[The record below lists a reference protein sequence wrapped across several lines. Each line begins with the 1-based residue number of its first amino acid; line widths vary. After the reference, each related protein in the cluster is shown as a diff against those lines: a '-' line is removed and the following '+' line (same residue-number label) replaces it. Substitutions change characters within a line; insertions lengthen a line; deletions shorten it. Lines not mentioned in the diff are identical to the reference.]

1 MNIKFLRTSL
11 LGALTLAPNFAWSD
25 ADTSKI
31 FLLANQSTTSAEVT
45 ALKVYATLDAK
56 LSEFMRAQQ
65 LDTHSSFNTKK
76 EVTNFGKPGL
86 SQAIRSADLSD
97 DDFAITYSVTPHVKE
112 GAAAR
117 TLKARAE
124 GAIYNAATQKM
135 LTTFN
140 MTTPES
146 VVLPKNA
153 DNCPQSCLDAAMSD
167 LVDDLAREL
176 SFVLAQKVSF
186 IQEDR
191 VVTDTTDATA
201 IKNRLSAGTERKPVR
216 KTVTSNSGNFDVDV
230 ARSINIE
237 VYFDFDSAALKPKAI
252 EQLKPLG
259 EALSS
264 ADLGSGRYLI
274 MGHTDAKGS
283 ASYNQTLSEQRAA
296 SVRKYLVQRFPIQ
309 QDALVSIGLG
319 ETQLKRPAE
328 PNAGIN
334 RRVEISLLL
343 KPLNA
348 PAPKQ
353 VTALNTYTLSF
364 KLFST
369 ADVLKVTKA
378 LEAKHAR
385 EIELLQS
392 NTTSRTYSFETKLS
406 AMELEEAL
414 LMIMLDAGVNVDNIR
429 VTIGNG
435 AIDVEQL

>member
-1 MNIKFLRTSL
+1 MNINFLRTSL
-11 LGALTLAPNFAWSD
+11 LGALMLAPSMSWSD
-25 ADTSKI
+25 ADTYKI
-31 FLLANQSTTSAEVT
+31 FLLANQSTASAQVT
-45 ALKVYATLDAK
+45 ALEVYSTLDAK

-65 LDTHSSFNTKK
+65 LDTHSSFNITK
-76 EVTNFGKPGL
+76 EVTSLGKPGL
-86 SQAIRSADLSD
+86 VQAIRSADLSD
-97 DDFAITYSVTPHVKE
+97 DDFAITYSIAPHIKD

-117 TLKARAE
+117 TLKASAE
-124 GAIYNAATQKM
+124 GAIYNAATQEL

-146 VVLPKNA
+146 VVLPQNA
-153 DNCPQSCLDAAMSD
+153 DSCPQDCLDAAMSD
-167 LVDDLAREL
+167 LVDDLAREM

-191 VVTDTTDATA
+191 VVTDTTDSNA
-201 IKNRLSAGTERKPVR
+201 IKNRLSASTARKPVR
-216 KTVTSNSGNFDVDV
+216 KTVTTSSGNFDVDV

-274 MGHTDAKGS
+274 LGHTDAKGS
-283 ASYNQTLSEQRAA
+283 AAYNQTLSEKRAA
-296 SVRKYLVQRFPIQ
+296 SVRKYLVQRFPLQ
-309 QDALVSIGLG
+309 PDALVSIGLG

-343 KPLNA
+343 EPLNV
-348 PAPKQ
+348 PAPKP
-353 VTALNTYTLSF
+353 VIGLNTYTLSF

-369 ADVLKVTKA
+369 ADVFKITKD
-378 LEAKHAR
+378 LEAKHVR
-385 EIELLQS
+385 EVDLLKS
-392 NTTSRTYSFETKLS
+392 NTTSRIYSVETKLS

-414 LMIMLDAGVNVDNIR
+414 LMIMLDAGINVDNTR

>member
-11 LGALTLAPNFAWSD
+11 LGVLMLAPNYAWSD
-25 ADTSKI
+25 ADASKI
-31 FLLANQSTTSAEVT
+31 FLLANHSTASAEVT
-45 ALKVYATLDAK
+45 ALEVYSTLDAK
-56 LSEFMRAQQ
+56 LSEFMGAQQ
-65 LDTHSSFNTKK
+65 LDTRSSFNITKDIAR
-76 EVTNFGKPGL
+76 FSKPGL
-86 SQAIRSADLSD
+86 LQAIRSADLSD
-97 DDFAITYSVTPHVKE
+97 DDFAISYSIAPHVKE
-112 GAAAR
+112 SAAAR

-124 GAIYNAATQKM
+124 GAIYNAATQEL
-135 LTTFN
+135 LTTFS
-140 MTTPES
+140 MSTPES
-146 VVLPKNA
+146 VILPKNA

-167 LVDDLAREL
+167 LVDDLAREM

-191 VVTDTTDATA
+191 VVTDTTDANA
-201 IKNRLSAGTERKPVR
+201 IKNRLSASTARKPVR
-216 KTVTSNSGNFDVDV
+216 KTVTTSSGNFDVDV

-264 ADLGSGRYLI
+264 ADLGAGRYLI
-274 MGHTDAKGS
+274 IGHTDAKGS

-296 SVRKYLVQRFPIQ
+296 SVRKYLVQRFPLQ
-309 QDALVSIGLG
+309 PDALVSIGLG

-343 KPLNA
+343 EPLNV
-348 PAPKQ
+348 PAPKPL
-353 VTALNTYTLSF
+353 TALNTYTLSF
-364 KLFST
+364 KLLST
-369 ADVLKVTKA
+369 ADVLKITKA
-378 LEAKHAR
+378 LEAKYVR
-385 EIELLQS
+385 EVDLLKS
-392 NTTSRTYSFETKLS
+392 NTTSRTYSVETKLS

-429 VTIGNG
+429 ITVSRDTIT
-435 AIDVEQL
+435 VEEL

>member
-1 MNIKFLRTSL
+1 M
-11 LGALTLAPNFAWSD
+11 LAPNFAWSD
-25 ADTSKI
+25 ADTSKV
-31 FLLANQSTTSAEVT
+31 FLLANQSTAIIQVT
-45 ALKVYATLDAK
+45 ALEVYSTLDAK

-65 LDTHSSFNTKK
+65 LDTHSSFNNTK
-76 EVTNFGKPGL
+76 EVTSFGKPGL
-86 SQAIRSADLSD
+86 IQAIRSADLSD

-124 GAIYNAATQKM
+124 GAIYNAATQEL

-140 MTTPES
+140 ITTPES
-146 VVLPKNA
+146 VVLPQNA
-153 DNCPQSCLDAAMSD
+153 DSCPQSCLDAAMSD
-167 LVDDLAREL
+167 LVDDLAREM

-201 IKNRLSAGTERKPVR
+201 IKNRLSASTARKPVR
-216 KTVTSNSGNFDVDV
+216 KTITSNSGNFDVDV

-283 ASYNQTLSEQRAA
+283 ASYNQTLSQKRAA
-296 SVRKYLVQRFPIQ
+296 SVRKYLLQRFLLQPNT
-309 QDALVSIGLG
+309 LVSIGLG

-343 KPLNA
+343 EPLSV
-348 PAPKQ
+348 PAPKP
-353 VTALNTYTLSF
+353 AIGLNTYTLSF

-369 ADVLKVTKA
+369 ADVLKITKA
-378 LEAKHAR
+378 LEAKHVR
-385 EIELLQS
+385 EVDLLKS
-392 NTTSRTYSFETKLS
+392 NTTSRTYSVETMLS
-406 AMELEEAL
+406 SMQLEEAL
-414 LMIMLDAGVNVDNIR
+414 LIIMLDAGVNVDSLRIT
-429 VTIGNG
+429 VDKGV
-435 AIDVEQL
+435 IDVEQL

>member
-11 LGALTLAPNFAWSD
+11 LGALMLASNFAWSD

-31 FLLANQSTTSAEVT
+31 FLLANQSTASAQVT
-45 ALKVYATLDAK
+45 ALEVYSTLDAK
-56 LSEFMRAQQ
+56 LSEFLRAQQ
-65 LDTHSSFNTKK
+65 LDTRSSFNITK
-76 EVTNFGKPGL
+76 EVTSFGKPGL
-86 SQAIRSADLSD
+86 VQAIRSAGLSD

-112 GAAAR
+112 DAAVR

-124 GAIYNAATQKM
+124 GAIYNAATQEL

-140 MTTPES
+140 LTTPES
-146 VVLPKNA
+146 VVLPQNA
-153 DNCPQSCLDAAMSD
+153 DSCPQSCLDAAMSD
-167 LVDDLAREL
+167 LADDLAREM

-191 VVTDTTDATA
+191 VVTDTTDANA
-201 IKNRLSAGTERKPVR
+201 IKNRLSTSTARKPVR

-259 EALSS
+259 EALST
-264 ADLGSGRYLI
+264 ADLRSGRYLI
-274 MGHTDAKGS
+274 IGHTDAKGS

-296 SVRKYLVQRFPIQ
+296 SVRKYLLQRFLLQ
-309 QDALVSIGLG
+309 SNTLVSIGLG

-343 KPLNA
+343 QPLKV
-348 PAPKQ
+348 PAPKP
-353 VTALNTYTLSF
+353 VTGLNTYTLSF
-364 KLFST
+364 KLFLT
-369 ADVLKVTKA
+369 ADVLKITKA
-378 LEAKHAR
+378 LQAKQVR
-385 EIELLQS
+385 EVALLKS
-392 NTTSRTYSFETKLS
+392 NTTSRIYSVETELS
-406 AMELEEAL
+406 SMELEEAL
-414 LMIMLDAGVNVDNIR
+414 LMIMLDAGVNLDNIR

-435 AIDVEQL
+435 AINVEQL

>member
-1 MNIKFLRTSL
+1 M
-11 LGALTLAPNFAWSD
+11 LAPNFAWSD
-25 ADTSKI
+25 ADTSKV
-31 FLLANQSTTSAEVT
+31 FLLANQNTASTQVT
-45 ALKVYATLDAK
+45 ALEVYTSLDAK

-65 LDTHSSFNTKK
+65 LNTHSSFNITK
-76 EVTNFGKPGL
+76 EVTSFGKPGL
-86 SQAIRSADLSD
+86 VQAIRSADLSD

-124 GAIYNAATQKM
+124 GAIYNAATQEL
-135 LTTFN
+135 LTTFK

-146 VVLPKNA
+146 VVLPQNA
-153 DNCPQSCLDAAMSD
+153 NNCPQSCLDAAMSD
-167 LVDDLAREL
+167 LVDDLAREM

-191 VVTDTTDATA
+191 VVTDTSDANA
-201 IKNRLSAGTERKPVR
+201 IKNRLSASTARKPVR

-283 ASYNQTLSEQRAA
+283 AAYNQTLSEQRAA
-296 SVRKYLVQRFPIQ
+296 SVRKYLVQRFLLQPNT
-309 QDALVSIGLG
+309 LVSIGLG

-328 PNAGIN
+328 PHAGIN
-334 RRVEISLLL
+334 RRVEVSLLL
-343 KPLNA
+343 ETSGALA
-348 PAPKQ
+348 PQ
-353 VTALNTYTLSF
+353 NLVDLSTYTLSF

-369 ADVLKVTKA
+369 SDVLKITKA
-378 LEAKHAR
+378 LEANHAR
-385 EIELLQS
+385 EVDLLQS
-392 NTTSRTYSFETKLS
+392 NTTSRIYSVETPLT
-406 AMELEEAL
+406 AMALEEV
-414 LMIMLDAGVNVDNIR
+414 LMIIMLDAGLDVDKTL
-429 VTIGNG
+429 VTVDRG
-435 AIDVEQL
+435 AIDVEKL

>member
-1 MNIKFLRTSL
+1 MNINFLRTSL
-11 LGALTLAPNFAWSD
+11 VGALMFAPSMSWSD

-31 FLLANQSTTSAEVT
+31 FLLANQSTASAQVTTLEV
-45 ALKVYATLDAK
+45 YSTLDAK
-56 LSEFMRAQQ
+56 LSEYMVAQQ
-65 LDTHSSFNTKK
+65 LDTRSSFNITK
-76 EVTNFGKPGL
+76 EVARFSKPGL
-86 SQAIRSADLSD
+86 VQAIRSADLSD
-97 DDFAITYSVTPHVKE
+97 DDFAITYSIAPHIKD

-117 TLKARAE
+117 TLKASAE
-124 GAIYNAATQKM
+124 GAIYNAATQEL
-135 LTTFN
+135 LTTFS

-146 VVLPKNA
+146 IVLPQNT
-153 DNCPQSCLDAAMSD
+153 DSCPQSCLDAAMSD
-167 LVDDLAREL
+167 LVDDLAREM

-191 VVTDTTDATA
+191 VVTDTTDVNA
-201 IKNRLSAGTERKPVR
+201 IKNRLSASTARKPVR
-216 KTVTSNSGNFDVDV
+216 RTVTTSSGHFDVDV

-283 ASYNQTLSEQRAA
+283 AAYNQTLSEQRAA
-296 SVRKYLVQRFPIQ
+296 SVRKYLVQRFPLQ
-309 QDALVSIGLG
+309 PDALISIGLG

-334 RRVEISLLL
+334 RRVEFSLLL
-343 KPLNA
+343 ETFNVPASKP
-348 PAPKQ
+348 
-353 VTALNTYTLSF
+353 VTGLKTYTLSF

-369 ADVLKVTKA
+369 ADVLKITKA
-378 LEAKHAR
+378 LEEKHVR
-385 EIELLQS
+385 EVDLLKS
-392 NTTSRTYSFETKLS
+392 NTTSRIYSVETKLS

-414 LMIMLDAGVNVDNIR
+414 LMNMLDAGVNVDSIR
-429 VTIGNG
+429 INVAKG

>member
-11 LGALTLAPNFAWSD
+11 LGALMLAPNFAWSD

-31 FLLANQSTTSAEVT
+31 FLLANQSTAITQVT
-45 ALKVYATLDAK
+45 ALEVYSTLDAK

-65 LDTHSSFNTKK
+65 LDTHSSFNVTR
-76 EVTNFGKPGL
+76 EVTSFGKPGL
-86 SQAIRSADLSD
+86 VQAIRSADLSD

-124 GAIYNAATQKM
+124 GAIYNAATQEL

-146 VVLPKNA
+146 VVLPQNA
-153 DNCPQSCLDAAMSD
+153 DSCSQSCLDAAMSG
-167 LVDDLAREL
+167 LVDDLARKM

-201 IKNRLSAGTERKPVR
+201 IKNRLSASTSRKPVR

-237 VYFDFDSAALKPKAI
+237 VYFDFDSAALKPKAVA
-252 EQLKPLG
+252 QLKPLG
-259 EALSS
+259 EALST
-264 ADLGSGRYLI
+264 ADLGSDRYLI

-283 ASYNQTLSEQRAA
+283 AAYNQTLSEQRAA
-296 SVRKYLVQRFPIQ
+296 SVRKYLVQRFPLQ
-309 QDALVSIGLG
+309 PDALVSIGLG

-328 PNAGIN
+328 PTAGIN

-343 KPLNA
+343 KPLNV
-348 PAPKQ
+348 PAPKP
-353 VTALNTYTLSF
+353 VTGLNTHTLSF

-369 ADVLKVTKA
+369 ADVLKITKA
-378 LEAKHAR
+378 LEAKHVR
-385 EIELLQS
+385 EVDLLKS
-392 NTTSRTYSFETKLS
+392 NTTSRIYSVETKLS

>member
-1 MNIKFLRTSL
+1 MNINFLRTSL
-11 LGALTLAPNFAWSD
+11 VGALMFAPSMSWSD

-31 FLLANQSTTSAEVT
+31 FLLANQSTASAQVTTLEV
-45 ALKVYATLDAK
+45 YSTLDAK
-56 LSEFMRAQQ
+56 LSEYMGAQQ
-65 LDTHSSFNTKK
+65 LDTRSSFNITK
-76 EVTNFGKPGL
+76 EVARFSKPGL
-86 SQAIRSADLSD
+86 VQAIRSADLSD
-97 DDFAITYSVTPHVKE
+97 DDFAITYSIAPHIKD

-117 TLKARAE
+117 TLKASAE
-124 GAIYNAATQKM
+124 GAIYNAATQEL
-135 LTTFN
+135 LTTFS

-146 VVLPKNA
+146 IVLPQNT
-153 DNCPQSCLDAAMSD
+153 DSCPQSCLDAAMSD
-167 LVDDLAREL
+167 LVDDLAREM

-191 VVTDTTDATA
+191 VVTDTTDVNA
-201 IKNRLSAGTERKPVR
+201 IKNRLSASTARKPVR
-216 KTVTSNSGNFDVDV
+216 RTVTTSSGHFDVDV

-283 ASYNQTLSEQRAA
+283 AAYNQTLSEQRAA
-296 SVRKYLVQRFPIQ
+296 SVRKYLVQRFPLQ
-309 QDALVSIGLG
+309 PDALISIGLG

-334 RRVEISLLL
+334 RRVEFSLLL
-343 KPLNA
+343 ETFNVPASKP
-348 PAPKQ
+348 
-353 VTALNTYTLSF
+353 VTGLKTYTLSF

-369 ADVLKVTKA
+369 ADVLKITKA
-378 LEAKHAR
+378 LEEKHVR
-385 EIELLQS
+385 EVDLLKS
-392 NTTSRTYSFETKLS
+392 NTTSRIYSVETKLS

-414 LMIMLDAGVNVDNIR
+414 LMNLLEGGGNVACLRRNVGIGAR
-429 VTIGNG
+429 VG
-435 AIDVEQL
+435 DRV

>member
-1 MNIKFLRTSL
+1 MNINFLRTSL
-11 LGALTLAPNFAWSD
+11 LGALMLAPSMSWSD
-25 ADTSKI
+25 ADKSKI
-31 FLLANQSTTSAEVT
+31 FLLANQSTASAQVT
-45 ALKVYATLDAK
+45 ALEVYSTLDAK
-56 LSEFMRAQQ
+56 LSEFMGAQQ
-65 LDTHSSFNTKK
+65 LDTRSSFNITK
-76 EVTNFGKPGL
+76 EVARFSKPGL
-86 SQAIRSADLSD
+86 VQAIRSADLSY
-97 DDFAITYSVTPHVKE
+97 DDFAITYSIAPHIKD

-124 GAIYNAATQKM
+124 GAIYNAATQEL

-140 MTTPES
+140 MITPES
-146 VVLPKNA
+146 VVLPQNA
-153 DNCPQSCLDAAMSD
+153 DSCPQSCLDAAMSD

-191 VVTDTTDATA
+191 VVTDTTDANA
-201 IKNRLSAGTERKPVR
+201 IKNRLSASTARKPVR
-216 KTVTSNSGNFDVDV
+216 KTITSNSGNFDVDV

-264 ADLGSGRYLI
+264 ADLDSGQYLI

-296 SVRKYLVQRFPIQ
+296 SVRKYLVQRFLLPP
-309 QDALVSIGLG
+309 DALVSIGLG

-328 PNAGIN
+328 PNVGIN

-343 KPLNA
+343 EPLSV
-348 PAPKQ
+348 PAPKP
-353 VTALNTYTLSF
+353 VTGLNTYTLSF

-369 ADVLKVTKA
+369 ADVLKITKD
-378 LEAKHAR
+378 LEAKYVR
-385 EIELLQS
+385 DVDLLQS
-392 NTTSRTYSFETKLS
+392 NATSRTYSVETKLS
-406 AMELEEAL
+406 SMDLEEAL
-414 LMIMLDAGVNVDNIR
+414 LMIMLDAGLNVNKVGVAVSRN
-429 VTIGNG
+429 TIT
-435 AIDVEQL
+435 VEKF